1 MEEESEETTAV
12 DASQNGANNGAG
24 EKSEPA
30 KLDASMT
37 SNGDDPMEQQPQQKK
52 ESTRTFAEK
61 HDYDAQR
68 LFNKLFNDDIL
79 YLLSMANL
87 WKERKKPE
95 PANYESLIA
104 EGGGL
109 LLLVP

>member
-1 MEEESEETTAV
+1 MSLPTKVVNKAIYHPMLNP
-12 DASQNGANNGAG
+12 DLLMA
-24 EKSEPA
+24 
-30 KLDASMT
+30 MT
-37 SNGDDPMEQQPQQKK
+37 GNGDDPMGQQPQQKK

-61 HDYDAQR
+61 HDYDARR

-95 PANYESLIA
+95 PANYVSLIA
-104 EGGGL
+104 EGGGCFTRML
-109 LLLVP
+109 MLAWFI